1 MSLEPVTYDLANSM
15 FPVSSIF
22 HRYKPIKVKQNYK
35 IKKLEHNVWVS
46 KELKINVLRTPIW

>member
-22 HRYKPIKVKQNYK
+22 HRYKPIKVKQDYK
-35 IKKLEHNVWVS
+35 IKNWN
-46 KELKINVLRTPIW
+46 IMFGFQRN